1 MRTAEIDRNTN
12 ETKIKV
18 KLNIDGTGKY
28 KNDTHI
34 GFFNHML
41 DLFARHG
48 RFDLETVCNG
58 DIDVDYH
65 HSVEDTAIVLG
76 KCFSKALGNMKG
88 IKRYGNF
95 CMPMCEALT
104 LVAVD
109 ICGRSHLVFD
119 SDLKHEK
126 VGDFDTELVKEF
138 FTALTNTMNITLH
151 IKTFYGENTHHII
164 ESIFK
169 GVARALAQA
178 CEIDE
183 KYKDE
188 VLSTKGMLEDNKTK

>member
-1 MRTAEIDRNTN
+1 MRKSEIERNTN
-12 ETKIKV
+12 ETKIKI

-28 KNDTHI
+28 SNNTKI
-34 GFFNHML
+34 GFFDHML
-41 DLFARHG
+41 DLFAKHG
-48 RFDLETVCNG
+48 RFDLEVVCDG
-58 DIDVDYH
+58 DIYVDYH

-76 KCFSKALGNMKG
+76 KCFSEALGDLKG
-88 IKRYGNF
+88 IKRFGNF

-104 LVAVD
+104 LAAVD

-119 SDLKHEK
+119 SNLINQKI
-126 VGDFDTELVKEF
+126 GDFDTELIKEF
-138 FTALTNTMNITLH
+138 FTAFANSMNITIH

-169 GVARALAQA
+169 CFAKAMSQA
-178 CEIDE
+178 VEIDD

-188 VLSTKGMLEDNKTK
+188 VLSTKGVL

>member
-1 MRTAEIDRNTN
+1 MRTSHIERDTK
-12 ETKIKV
+12 ETKIKIE
-18 KLNIDGTGKY
+18 LNIDGTGKY
-28 KNDTHI
+28 ENNTHI
-34 GFFNHML
+34 GFFNHIL
-41 DLFARHG
+41 DLFAKHG
-48 RFDLETVCNG
+48 RFDLNTECFG
-58 DIDVDYH
+58 DIEVDYH
-65 HSVEDTAIVLG
+65 HSVEDVGIVLG
-76 KCFSKALGNMKG
+76 KCFSEALGDMKG

-104 LVAVD
+104 LATVD
-109 ICGRSHLVFD
+109 ICGRSHLVFE

-138 FTALTNTMNITLH
+138 FTAFVNSMNITLH
-151 IKTFYGENTHHII
+151 IKTFHGENTHHII

-183 KYKDE
+183 RYKDE
-188 VLSTKGMLEDNKTK
+188 VLSTKGMIENN

>member
-1 MRTAEIDRNTN
+1 MRKSEIERNTN
-12 ETKIKV
+12 ETKIKI

-28 KNDTHI
+28 SNNTKI
-34 GFFNHML
+34 GFFDHML
-41 DLFARHG
+41 DLFAKHG
-48 RFDLETVCNG
+48 RFDLEVVCDG
-58 DIDVDYH
+58 DIHVDYH

-76 KCFSKALGNMKG
+76 KCFSEALGDLKG
-88 IKRYGNF
+88 IKRFGNF

-104 LVAVD
+104 LAAVD

-119 SDLKHEK
+119 SNLINQKI
-126 VGDFDTELVKEF
+126 GDFDTELIKEF
-138 FTALTNTMNITLH
+138 FIAFANSMNITIH

-169 GVARALAQA
+169 GFAKAMSQA
-178 CEIDE
+178 VEIDD

-188 VLSTKGMLEDNKTK
+188 VLSTKGVL

>member
-1 MRTAEIDRNTN
+1 MRIHEIERNTA
-12 ETKIKV
+12 ETKIKI
-18 KLNIDGTGKY
+18 KLNIDGSGKY
-28 KNDTHI
+28 NNDTGV
-34 GFFNHML
+34 GFLNHML

-48 RFDLETVCNG
+48 RFDLDVTCYG
-58 DIDVDYH
+58 DTNVDYH
-65 HSVEDTAIVLG
+65 HSVEDIGIVLG
-76 KCFSKALGNMKG
+76 KCFKEALGDLKG

-95 CMPMCEALT
+95 YMPMCETLT
-104 LVAVD
+104 LAAVD
-109 ICGRSHLVFD
+109 ICGRIHLVFN
-119 SDLKHEK
+119 SDLIHEK

-138 FTALTNTMNITLH
+138 FVAFTNSMNITLH

-188 VLSTKGMLEDNKTK
+188 VLSTKGMLEK

>member
-1 MRTAEIDRNTN
+1 MRAAEIERNTN
-12 ETKIKV
+12 ETKIKI

-28 KNDTHI
+28 KNDTKI

-48 RFDLETVCNG
+48 RFDLEVICDG
-58 DIDVDYH
+58 DTDVDYH
-65 HSVEDTAIVLG
+65 HSVEDVGIVLG
-76 KCFSKALGNMKG
+76 KCFSEALGDMKG

-95 CMPMCEALT
+95 SMPMCEALT
-104 LVAVD
+104 LTAVD

-138 FTALTNTMNITLH
+138 FTAFINSMNITLH
-151 IKTFYGENTHHII
+151 IKTFHGENTHHII

-169 GVARALAQA
+169 GAARALSQA

-183 KYKDE
+183 RYKNE
-188 VLSTKGMLEDNKTK
+188 VLSTKGMLENNK

>member
-1 MRTAEIDRNTN
+1 MRKSEIERNTN
-12 ETKIKV
+12 ETKIKI

-28 KNDTHI
+28 SNNTKI
-34 GFFNHML
+34 GFFDHML
-41 DLFARHG
+41 DLFAKHG
-48 RFDLETVCNG
+48 RFDLEVVCDG
-58 DIDVDYH
+58 DIYVDYH

-76 KCFSKALGNMKG
+76 KCFSEALGDLKG
-88 IKRYGNF
+88 IKRFGNF

-104 LVAVD
+104 LAAVD

-119 SDLKHEK
+119 SNLINQKI
-126 VGDFDTELVKEF
+126 GDFDTELIKEF
-138 FTALTNTMNITLH
+138 FTAFANSMNITIH

-169 GVARALAQA
+169 GFAKAMSQA
-178 CEIDE
+178 VEIDD

-188 VLSTKGMLEDNKTK
+188 VLSTKGVL

>member
-1 MRTAEIDRNTN
+1 MRKSEIERNTN
-12 ETKIKV
+12 ETKIKI

-28 KNDTHI
+28 SNNTKI
-34 GFFNHML
+34 GFFDHML
-41 DLFARHG
+41 NLFAKHG
-48 RFDLETVCNG
+48 RFDLEVVCDG
-58 DIDVDYH
+58 DIYVDYH

-76 KCFSKALGNMKG
+76 KCFSEALGDLKG
-88 IKRYGNF
+88 IKRFGNF

-104 LVAVD
+104 LAAVD

-119 SDLKHEK
+119 SNLINQKI
-126 VGDFDTELVKEF
+126 GDFDTELIKEF
-138 FTALTNTMNITLH
+138 FTAFANSMNITIH

-169 GVARALAQA
+169 GFAKAMSQA
-178 CEIDE
+178 VEIDD

-188 VLSTKGMLEDNKTK
+188 VLSTKGVL

>member
-1 MRTAEIDRNTN
+1 MRSAEIERNTN
-12 ETKIKV
+12 ETKIKI

-28 KNDTHI
+28 INKTKI

-48 RFDLETVCNG
+48 RFDLEIMCDG

-76 KCFSKALGNMKG
+76 KCFSKAIGDLKG

-95 CMPMCEALT
+95 FMPMCEALT

-109 ICGRSHLVFD
+109 ICGRSHLVFN
-119 SDLKHEK
+119 SNLINQK
-126 VGDFDTELVKEF
+126 VGDFDTELIKEF
-138 FTALTNTMNITLH
+138 FTAFVNSMNITLH

-164 ESIFK
+164 ESILK
-169 GVARALAQA
+169 GFAYALSNALD
-178 CEIDE
+178 IDE
-183 KYKDE
+183 KYKNE
-188 VLSTKGMLEDNKTK
+188 VLSTKGMIESNN

>member
-1 MRTAEIDRNTN
+1 MRTSHIERDTK
-12 ETKIKV
+12 ETKIKIE
-18 KLNIDGTGKY
+18 LNIDGTGKY
-28 KNDTHI
+28 ENNTHI

-41 DLFARHG
+41 DLFAKHG
-48 RFDLETVCNG
+48 RFDLNTECFG
-58 DIDVDYH
+58 DIEVDYH
-65 HSVEDTAIVLG
+65 HSVEDVGIVLG
-76 KCFSKALGNMKG
+76 KCFSEALGDMKG

-104 LVAVD
+104 LAAVD
-109 ICGRSHLVFD
+109 ICGRSHLVFE

-138 FTALTNTMNITLH
+138 FTAFVNSMNITLH
-151 IKTFYGENTHHII
+151 IKTFHGENTHHII

-183 KYKDE
+183 RYKDE
-188 VLSTKGMLEDNKTK
+188 VLSTKGMIENN

>member
-1 MRTAEIDRNTN
+1 MRTSEIERNTN
-12 ETKIKV
+12 ETKIKI
-18 KLNIDGTGKY
+18 KLNIDGRGKY
-28 KNDTHI
+28 NNDTRI

-48 RFDLETVCNG
+48 RFDLETICKG

-76 KCFSKALGNMKG
+76 KCFSEALGDMKG

-104 LVAVD
+104 LAAVD
-109 ICGRSHLVFD
+109 ICGRSHLVFE
-119 SDLKHEK
+119 SDLKNEK

-151 IKTFYGENTHHII
+151 IKTFHGENTHHII

-169 GVARALAQA
+169 AAARALAQA

-188 VLSTKGMLEDNKTK
+188 VLSTKGMLENNKN

>member
-1 MRTAEIDRNTN
+1 MRIHEIERNTA
-12 ETKIKV
+12 ETKIKI
-18 KLNIDGTGKY
+18 KLNIDGSGKY
-28 KNDTHI
+28 NNNTGV
-34 GFFNHML
+34 GFLNHML

-48 RFDLETVCNG
+48 RFDLDVICNG
-58 DIDVDYH
+58 DTDVDYH
-65 HSVEDTAIVLG
+65 HSVEDIGIVLG
-76 KCFSKALGNMKG
+76 KCFKEALGDLKG

-95 CMPMCEALT
+95 YMPMCETLT

-109 ICGRSHLVFD
+109 ICGRSHLVFN
-119 SDLKHEK
+119 SDLIHEK

-138 FTALTNTMNITLH
+138 FVAFTNSMNITLH

-169 GVARALAQA
+169 GVARALSQA

-183 KYKDE
+183 KYKNE
-188 VLSTKGMLEDNKTK
+188 VLSTKGMLEK